1 MATNISYEN
10 NTEKS
15 KVKPCNLCH
24 RVSSIRRDQ
33 HTKLTPKSS
42 SAFHFQRPEK
52 LTKTPIQLYISNCA
66 QLRALIIVAMALFS
80 PSPREQVKPL
90 APSTRYSVRSH
101 DLEDDVAS
109 LPIKR
114 SQAKY
119 VRCCGLA
126 AAMFLIL
133 AVMAIVLGFTVFH
146 VKGPKITMN
155 GVTIEGLA
163 NGTLPTG
170 SNITLLADV
179 SIKNSNVASYKYE
192 NTTTWVYFNGTEVGK
207 GRIPAGVAKARRTM
221 RMNMTVDIVPA
232 KIMAVPEFTKEV
244 GEGALTMTSFTR
256 VHGKVKVI
264 MVKKNVVV
272 ELNCTMKYNFTS
284 GGIQGDHCKRR
295 VRL

>member
-1 MATNISYEN
+1 M
-10 NTEKS
+10 
-15 KVKPCNLCH
+15 
-24 RVSSIRRDQ
+24 D
-33 HTKLTPKSS
+33 
-42 SAFHFQRPEK
+42 
-52 LTKTPIQLYISNCA
+52 
-66 QLRALIIVAMALFS
+66 LFS

-101 DLEDDVAS
+101 YLEDDS
-109 LPIKR
+109 LPIKP

-146 VKGPKITMN
+146 VKGPKIKMN

-163 NGTLPTG
+163 SANGTLPT
-170 SNITLLADV
+170 NITLLVDV
-179 SIKNSNVASYKYE
+179 SIKNPNVASYKYE
-192 NTTTWVYFNGTEVGK
+192 NTTTWVYFNGTEVGE

-232 KIMAVPEFTKEV
+232 KIVAVPEFTKESR
-244 GEGALTMTSFTR
+244 E
-256 VHGKVKVI
+256 VI

-284 GGIQGDHCKRR
+284 QGIQEDHCKQR